1 MAEAYLTGCP
11 ARPTLLPSSAA
22 QLRAAAPSALFVSTM
37 SARLGSADFFWAPA
51 SLAVDDGINVIK
63 PNDVPLLNPGRWLFI
78 PSAAPGG
85 FVDFELSGVYA
96 AAIVPGTFDPMWSPK
111 TNATITLIELTRRT
125 AGTAGTTLLD
135 ITINGVTLF
144 LLPADQPLA
153 TAGFGDNVVQYFSIF
168 DPAMV
173 TLVPTDL
180 VECVLQT
187 VETFKLGPPPG
198 PEGLRVRLYYTEP

>member
-1 MAEAYLTGCP
+1 VSDWYTGIS
-11 ARPTLLPSSAA
+11 RPSIGAASAA
-22 QLRAAAPSALFVSTM
+22 ALRATGPSVQFGLSQPAFILGALYRF
-37 SARLGSADFFWAPA
+37 DPA
-51 SLAVDDGINVIK
+51 SLAVDDGVSVVK
-63 PNDVPLLNPGRWLFI
+63 PNDIPALNPGRWLI
-78 PSAAPGG
+78 VPTAGAAGG

-153 TAGFGDNVVQYFSIF
+153 TAGFGNNVVQYFSIF